1 MSEKNYSYKDLVALL
16 NRYAKAYYVDDD
28 PIVTDSEY
36 DRLYR
41 QLEIMEQADPTII
54 SPYSPTRRVGGQA
67 LSAFASVTHRVPLL
81 SLGDIFS
88 VPELNDF
95 NERICDFTHEDKV
108 EYCAEPKLDGLAVS
122 LIYENGLLVKA
133 ATRGDGRVGEDITE
147 NAKTI
152 KAIPLRLSGENVPSY
167 LDVRGEV
174 FMPRD
179 GFEKW
184 NERARQNGGK
194 VFANPRN
201 AAAGSLRQLDSK
213 ITAKRPLT
221 FNAYYIGE
229 CSSELPDTQYDRL
242 MTVKGWGI
250 PINPLVKKVYG
261 IKGLSD
267 FYNDILQ
274 KRPNLNYDID
284 GVVLKV
290 NSISVQEDMGFTART
305 PRWAI
310 AYKFPPEEEIT
321 RLLDVEFQVGRTGAV
336 TPVARL
342 DPVYVG
348 GATVSNAT
356 LHNEDEIR
364 RLNLMIG
371 DYVIVRRAGDV
382 IPQVAGVVLERR
394 EEDKVKPIVFPTE
407 CPECGSLIERVKG
420 EAVARCSGGLVCPA
434 QLRESVLHF
443 VSRNAMDIEGFGDRI
458 VEQLVLS
465 GKVKSI
471 ADLYSLGENDLAS
484 LVLDDGSPERK
495 PRLLGTI
502 TAKKL
507 KAAIEKSRTIALNR
521 FIYALGIREVGESTA
536 LTLATHFETLNDIMR
551 ASVEDLMKLPDI
563 GVVVANHIYD
573 FFKEPHNL
581 DIIERL
587 IPSADIPLFSAGL
600 TLLPC
605 AQASV
610 QTAQSMPLMGQTYV
624 LTGTLSIMD
633 RNKAKNLLQSLGAK
647 VSGSV
652 SKKTYAVIAGA
663 DPGSK
668 LVKAQELGVK
678 VMTEDDFIAL
688 LKEHGL
694 SEA

>member
-54 SPYSPTRRVGGQA
+54 SPDSPTRRVGGQA

-394 EEDKVKPIVFPTE
+394 EKDKVKPIVFPTE

-471 ADLYSLGENDLAS
+471 ADIYSLGENDLA
-484 LVLDDGSPERK
+484 
-495 PRLLGTI
+495 
-502 TAKKL
+502 
-507 KAAIEKSRTIALNR
+507 
-521 FIYALGIREVGESTA
+521 
-536 LTLATHFETLNDIMR
+536 
-551 ASVEDLMKLPDI
+551 
-563 GVVVANHIYD
+563 
-573 FFKEPHNL
+573 
-581 DIIERL
+581 
-587 IPSADIPLFSAGL
+587 
-600 TLLPC
+600 
-605 AQASV
+605 
-610 QTAQSMPLMGQTYV
+610 
-624 LTGTLSIMD
+624 
-633 RNKAKNLLQSLGAK
+633 
-647 VSGSV
+647 
-652 SKKTYAVIAGA
+652 
-663 DPGSK
+663 
-668 LVKAQELGVK
+668 
-678 VMTEDDFIAL
+678 
-688 LKEHGL
+688 
-694 SEA
+694 